1 MTAPGLRTRPREG
14 TAYAVLRPVAV
25 LWSVLLA
32 ALLALLPCAANAR
45 TASSVPT
52 GPVTSVQAVSTVT
65 PAAGAVVAERH
76 GAPSG
81 TRHALAPEAP
91 GVLIL
96 CTADGPNRVPGHG
109 CSSHSFC
116 GPESQ
121 LPNAPPQPGAVVLPQ
136 LVAPPASPAVPACDV
151 RPAPHHAPDLHALQ
165 VHRS

>member
-1 MTAPGLRTRPREG
+1 MTAPGLRTRRRGG
-14 TAYAVLRPVAV
+14 TADAVLRPVAM

-32 ALLALLPCAANAR
+32 ALLALLPCTSTARAAGAPP
-45 TASSVPT
+45 A
-52 GPVTSVQAVSTVT
+52 GPVTSVQAVSTVA
-65 PAAGAVVAERH
+65 PAAIPVADRT
-76 GAPSG
+76 GKASG
-81 TRHALAPEAP
+81 HQHALAPDGP

-96 CTADGPNRVPGHG
+96 CTADGSNRVPGHG

-136 LVAPPASPAVPACDV
+136 LVAPPASPAAPAVDV

>member
-1 MTAPGLRTRPREG
+1 M
-14 TAYAVLRPVAV
+14 

-45 TASSVPT
+45 TAGSAPAGAATSA
-52 GPVTSVQAVSTVT
+52 GAVTSVQAVSTVV
-65 PAAGAVVAERH
+65 PAAAAVLADRATAAAGH
-76 GAPSG
+76 QHS
-81 TRHALAPEAP
+81 LAPDDS
-91 GVLIL
+91 GVRIL

-136 LVAPPASPAVPACDV
+136 LVAPPASPAAPAVDV

>member
-1 MTAPGLRTRPREG
+1 MTAPGLRTRPGGG
-14 TAYAVLRPVAV
+14 TAYAVLRPVAM
-25 LWSVLLA
+25 LWAVLLA
-32 ALLALLPCAANAR
+32 ALLALLPCTANAR
-45 TASSVPT
+45 AASSPPA
-52 GPVTSVQAVSTVT
+52 GAVTSVRAVSTVVPAAVAVPDRAGT
-65 PAAGAVVAERH
+65 PAGH
-76 GAPSG
+76 Q
-81 TRHALAPEAP
+81 HALAPESS

-96 CTADGPNRVPGHG
+96 CTADGPNRLPGHG

-136 LVAPPASPAVPACDV
+136 LVAPPASPAVPAADV